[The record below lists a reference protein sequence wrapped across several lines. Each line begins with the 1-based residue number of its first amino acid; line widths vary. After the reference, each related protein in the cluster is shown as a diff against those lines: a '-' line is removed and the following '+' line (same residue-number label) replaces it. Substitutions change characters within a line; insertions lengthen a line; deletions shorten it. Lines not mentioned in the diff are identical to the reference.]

1 MQACT
6 SVKKTFDCMGV
17 EVGVVNGLG
26 KRCRE
31 DKRTMGGEERGER
44 REEGREA

>member
-31 DKRTMGGEERGER
+31 DIGTMGER
-44 REEGREA
+44 REEGGGGRGIA

>member
-17 EVGVVNGLG
+17 EAGVVNGLG

-31 DKRTMGGEERGER
+31 DIRTMGER
-44 REEGREA
+44 REERRGERHGIR